1 MTKLQQATDT
11 FKELI
16 TIYLVI
22 LLLCAIGYS
31 FAEGKTIIDSI
42 WWAFVTAMTVG
53 YGDMY
58 PITWIGRGI
67 AIFLMHVVPLFVIP
81 LIVVRLMNRVIVDN
95 NQFTD
100 QEQKELLENVKFIKE
115 VVQMHRI
122 VTEEDMRSDFKKKW
136 FNEHNIPLTEV
147 LTDAEDITGFEEDYL
162 KWKNEM

>member
-1 MTKLQQATDT
+1 MNKLQQATDT

-16 TIYLVI
+16 AIYLVI
-22 LLLCAIGYS
+22 LLICAIGYS

-81 LIVVRLMNRVIVDN
+81 LIVVRLMNKVIVDN

-100 QEQKELLENVKFIKE
+100 AEQRVLMTQVNAIYHEITSIREAIK
-115 VVQMHRI
+115 
-122 VTEEDMRSDFKKKW
+122 
-136 FNEHNIPLTEV
+136 
-147 LTDAEDITGFEEDYL
+147 G
-162 KWKNEM
+162 

>member
-1 MTKLQQATDT
+1 MNKIQQATDT

-16 TIYLVI
+16 IIYLTI
-22 LLLCAIGYS
+22 LLICAVGYS

-58 PITWIGRGI
+58 PITFIGRGI
-67 AIFLMHVVPLFVIP
+67 AILLMHVVPLFVIP

-100 QEQKELLENVKFIKE
+100 QEQKELMHKVNIIYNVIAHDIIEEANRRGLKMDPIHEN
-115 VVQMHRI
+115 
-122 VTEEDMRSDFKKKW
+122 
-136 FNEHNIPLTEV
+136 
-147 LTDAEDITGFEEDYL
+147 DITRNEDRDEVE
-162 KWKNEM
+162 K

>member
-1 MTKLQQATDT
+1 MNKLQQATDT

-16 TIYLVI
+16 AIYLVI
-22 LLLCAIGYS
+22 LLICAIGYS

-81 LIVVRLMNRVIVDN
+81 LIVVRLMNKVIVDN

-100 QEQKELLENVKFIKE
+100 SEQRILMTQVNEIYHEITSIREAIKE
-115 VVQMHRI
+115 
-122 VTEEDMRSDFKKKW
+122 
-136 FNEHNIPLTEV
+136 
-147 LTDAEDITGFEEDYL
+147 
-162 KWKNEM
+162 